1 MTKDAAEGSRSTR
14 FQPGQS
20 GNPDGRLKDAR
31 NKLKEAFITD
41 LYDAWQKHGAD
52 VIRRCVEENPA
63 EVHRVARGVCPEIRR
78 TWQRSSLISI
88 TTPERGQMWTF

>member
-20 GNPDGRLKDAR
+20 GNPTDRLKAAR
-31 NKLKEAFITD
+31 NKLGEMVITD

-52 VIRRCVEENPA
+52 VIRRCMEENPA
-63 EVHRVARGVCPEIRR
+63 EVRRIAAALGINFEAVLPVGSATEGYAIRH
-78 TWQRSSLISI
+78 
-88 TTPERGQMWTF
+88 